1 MELRSYL
8 RSRGALVNGYLQVR
22 LGMGSISTV
31 DQAMMYSVAA
41 GGKRLRPILLMAAAD
56 AVGAN
61 GTDFVAVA
69 AGLEMIHTY
78 SLIHDDLPSMD
89 NDDYRRGRL
98 TNHKVFGDAMALLA
112 GDGLLTQAFEVM
124 LEQRGVDPQVLL
136 DVVRL
141 VAKCAGPTGMVGG
154 QALDI
159 TSENQ
164 QLTLEQR
171 FGDPET
177 QVVLP
182 LLEGDLLHIMEA
194 CTNGTLADEE
204 VKFSDGA
211 AACVILAS
219 GGYPV
224 AYEKGKPISGLVD
237 GQLPD
242 EENVTVY
249 HSGTALTED
258 GTLVTN
264 GGRVLGVTATGP
276 RLTNALSHAYE
287 AAEKIHFDKLHKRS
301 DIGLRALKAL
311 AEKQ

>member
-22 LGMGSISTV
+22 LGVGSISTV

-164 QLTLEQR
+164 QLTLEQMKKLHEAKTGAMFVAAVR
-171 FGDPET
+171 GGAMLGGADPDTLRTMTHFASLFGLAFQITDDILD
-177 QVVLP
+177 V
-182 LLEGDLLHIMEA
+182 EGDAKVM
-194 CTNGTLADEE
+194 
-204 VKFSDGA
+204 
-211 AACVILAS
+211 
-219 GGYPV
+219 
-224 AYEKGKPISGLVD
+224 GKPAHS
-237 GQLPD
+237 D
-242 EENVTVY
+242 E
-249 HSGTALTED
+249 
-258 GTLVTN
+258 
-264 GGRVLGVTATGP
+264 
-276 RLTNALSHAYE
+276 
-287 AAEKIHFDKLHKRS
+287 KLHKS
-301 DIGLRALKAL
+301 TYVSLFGLEKAKEMAAQTLK
-311 AEKQ
+311 